1 MTLEDGR
8 NAGITPMENT
18 LNKIHWLSEPA
29 KAGVFQLSADAREL
43 ARAAAAAGLMVIY
56 VDIGHAHDKEDFL
69 ADASRAMRFPASF
82 AGDWSAFA
90 GGLKDLSWL
99 QAKGWVL
106 ILEKSKHFCG
116 GHGREFKEAMQ
127 AMAEAAEHWR
137 GQDKPFWTLIGGP
150 DGWRSGWPDMPGA

>member
-1 MTLEDGR
+1 MLRRRWTRSSCASCTFACARRRAER
-8 NAGITPMENT
+8 MNAEWI
-18 LNKIHWLSEPA
+18 KDAA

-43 ARAAAAAGLMVIY
+43 ASAAAAAGLMVVY
-56 VDIGHAHDKEDFL
+56 GDIHHAHDKEDFL
-69 ADASRAMRFPASF
+69 AEVSRALRFPEKLTA
-82 AGDWSAFA
+82 DWRVFA

-127 AMAEAAEHWR
+127 AMAE
-137 GQDKPFWTLIGGP
+137 
-150 DGWRSGWPDMPGA
+150 